1 MSVSA
6 RTMLVTPRCSV
17 RTVNP
22 ATVVANQRNVG
33 NRENAGRNICSAF
46 HHKTHNGIGTP
57 ICSCRVIVH
66 SIAYISY
73 TVNMAT
79 TRIEQIHNRIEQIK
93 TELVAIDEMRPGSV
107 SKQFKEPDLER
118 GAYYQL
124 NYSQG
129 GRSRTEYVA
138 PAFLRDVRRQ
148 ISNYKRFKE
157 LTAEWIELS
166 IEQSRLKIK
175 SASKP

>member
-1 MSVSA
+1 
-6 RTMLVTPRCSV
+6 MLVTPKCSL

-22 ATVVANQRNVG
+22 ATVVANQRKVC
-33 NRENAGRNICSAF
+33 NRENAGRSICSAF

-57 ICSCRVIVH
+57 ICSCRVIIY
-66 SIAYISY
+66 SIAYVSY
-73 TVNMAT
+73 TVNMAK
-79 TRIEQIHNRIEQIK
+79 TRIEQISNRIERIK
-93 TELVAIDEMRPGSV
+93 TELAAIDEMRPGSV
-107 SKQFKEPDLER
+107 SKQFKEPDVER

-138 PAFLRDVRRQ
+138 PAFVPDVRRQ
-148 ISNYKRFKE
+148 ISNYKRLKA
-157 LTAEWIELS
+157 LTTEWVELS

-175 SASKP
+175 SATSKP

>member
-1 MSVSA
+1 
-6 RTMLVTPRCSV
+6 MLVTPKCSV

-22 ATVVANQRNVG
+22 ATAVANQRKVR
-33 NRENAGRNICSAF
+33 NRENAGRSICSAF
-46 HHKTHNGIGTP
+46 HHRTHNGIGTP
-57 ICSCRVIVH
+57 ICSCRVIVY
-66 SIAYISY
+66 SIAYRDY
-73 TVNMAT
+73 TVNIAN
-79 TRIEQIHNRIEQIK
+79 TRIEQIYNRIERIK
-93 TELVAIDEMRPGSV
+93 AELAAIDEMRPGSV

-148 ISNYKRFKE
+148 ISNYKRFKA

-166 IEQSRLKIK
+166 IEQSRLKMK
-175 SASKP
+175 SAGKP